1 MALEDVLKGERKTGA
16 QTQTEPP
23 EQLTSALEKEL
34 GAEDT
39 ELARELQRTRAE
51 EIIARRRNAIAA
63 IRGGHAVAEPGN
75 TRTQESGQGRG
86 KEWLVDMAEGLLKR
100 GLDPSVVG
108 RTVDYLLGQGQSP
121 QIGLPGAGTPSQGI
135 SFTDMKELFKMG
147 QESNKTDPTLTAL
160 LTKLTDKIEAVEKV
174 AAARPP
180 AVAEKRTAFII
191 GQDGS
196 LQEVPLDRPI
206 LLQPKPVDAGA
217 KSIEM
222 VKEDNRH
229 LEEVERLKID
239 KEHKNSIAQT
249 LASIP
254 EKIGK
259 GLASQVMESGGAE
272 ETVTGAAARTAEME
286 SFQCPE
292 CKTEF
297 SIPAGAL
304 QITCPNCKQA
314 DGSPT
319 VYKRDK
325 KEKA

>member
-1 MALEDVLKGERKTGA
+1 MALEEVLKGERKTGA
-16 QTQTEPP
+16 QTQTDPP

-63 IRGGHAVAEPGN
+63 IRGGHAVTEPGN
-75 TRTQESGQGRG
+75 TRTPESGQGRG

-121 QIGLPGAGTPSQGI
+121 QIGLPGAVAPAGGI

-147 QESNKTDPTLTAL
+147 QESNKTDSTLTDIL
-160 LTKLTDKIEAVEKV
+160 KKLTDKIDTVERI
-174 AAARPP
+174 AASRPP
-180 AVAEKRTAFII
+180 AEKRTAFIV

-206 LLQPKPVDAGA
+206 LLQTKPIDAGV
-217 KSIEM
+217 KTIEM
-222 VKEDNRH
+222 LKEENRH
-229 LEEVERLKID
+229 AEEIQRLSID

-259 GLASQVMESGGAE
+259 GLASQVMEDGGGE
-272 ETVTGAAARTAEME
+272 ETVAISSGRTEME